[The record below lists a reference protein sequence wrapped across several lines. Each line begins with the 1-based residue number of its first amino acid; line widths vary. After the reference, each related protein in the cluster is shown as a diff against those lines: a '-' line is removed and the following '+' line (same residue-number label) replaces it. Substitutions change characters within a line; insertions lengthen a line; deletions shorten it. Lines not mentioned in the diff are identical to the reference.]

1 MISIHFY
8 LKEAK
13 LFFEVTDN
21 GKGFETDKKTTNHK
35 SLAMTITK
43 ERLIGY
49 TKNQDFL
56 VQTDNI
62 MDQHTNIVG
71 AKVSFEIPYIY
82 EN

>member
-1 MISIHFY
+1 MGRSP
-8 LKEAK
+8 
-13 LFFEVTDN
+13 
-21 GKGFETDKKTTNHK
+21 KGFDTAKKATGHK

-49 TKNQDFL
+49 TKNQDFV

-62 MDQHTNIVG
+62 KDKNENVVG